1 MTLTFE
7 QLKLHPS
14 LIRGVYDQ
22 GYDAPTP
29 IQAQAIPAAFKGR
42 DLIACAPTGTGKTA
56 AFLLPTLQQLLAG
69 PSRQTRAL
77 VLTPTR
83 ELAIQ
88 VHDQVFQLARHT
100 PL

>member
-1 MTLTFE
+1 MTFE

-14 LIRGVYDQ
+14 LIQGVHDQ

-29 IQAQAIPAAFKGR
+29 IQAQAIPAAFEGR

-56 AFLLPTLQQLLAG
+56 AFLLPTLQHLLTG
-69 PSRQTRAL
+69 PARRTRAL

-83 ELAIQ
+83 ELA
-88 VHDQVFQLARHT
+88 L
-100 PL
+100 